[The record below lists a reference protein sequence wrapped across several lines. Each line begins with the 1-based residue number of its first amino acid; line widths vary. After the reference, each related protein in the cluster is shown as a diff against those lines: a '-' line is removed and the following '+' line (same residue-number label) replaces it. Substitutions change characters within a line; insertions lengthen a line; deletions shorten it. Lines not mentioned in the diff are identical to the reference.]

1 MYVAAAQY
9 DNDNDRFR
17 SPKFTV
23 NPPLSGAAIAGRL
36 ECVQVLV
43 DEVGVWIEPFIDI
56 IDLLIAP
63 ATVQTVFTA
72 RL

>member
-1 MYVAAAQY
+1 
-9 DNDNDRFR
+9 
-17 SPKFTV
+17 
-23 NPPLSGAAIAGRL
+23 
-36 ECVQVLV
+36 VQVLV